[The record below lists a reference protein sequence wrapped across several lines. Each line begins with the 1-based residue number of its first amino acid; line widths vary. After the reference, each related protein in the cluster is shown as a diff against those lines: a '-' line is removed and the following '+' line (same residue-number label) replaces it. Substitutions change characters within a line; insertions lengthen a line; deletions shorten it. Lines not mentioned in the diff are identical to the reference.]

1 MKVYYVVIARIHA
14 PRVEISCV
22 TYSRGNSRCKIRWWV
37 VREMSISRTKRLRRN
52 EGCQKERA
60 ARETIQPPTR
70 YVITRGKAIDR
81 STDKYSISNWRATDT
96 SSLAHDPRLFHY
108 ASLLLRQ
115 ASDGISMSFAR
126 RSMRARANFYPR
138 ERPCLFASLSTLC
151 GCRSLSRRWKTFHR
165 FAPRYRRAV
174 AIKSEKTRAAV

>member
-22 TYSRGNSRCKIRWWV
+22 TYSRGNSRCKILWWV

-96 SSLAHDPRLFHY
+96 SSLAHTIRGYSITPHY
-108 ASLLLRQ
+108 CCDRRPTVYRWVSQEGVCARERTFIRANGLAFSHRCRRCVGVARFPAVEKPFTVLLLDID
-115 ASDGISMSFAR
+115 A
-126 RSMRARANFYPR
+126 
-138 ERPCLFASLSTLC
+138 LLL
-151 GCRSLSRRWKTFHR
+151 
-165 FAPRYRRAV
+165 
-174 AIKSEKTRAAV
+174 